1 MFRVGPTRFR
11 FTTNKFHSS
20 SKRNAVFWRWI
31 FGIIFAFT
39 LSSITA
45 SPATNDADKFPDIP
59 TDVFEGMDAP
69 LRFDPAKPADLA
81 AIKGRN
87 TWLLWTAGNQEFWD
101 LAAQKSHGLIDLL
114 KMLDSRKRTQR
125 FHNM

>member
-1 MFRVGPTRFR
+1 MTTVSAIAFR
-11 FTTNKFHSS
+11 FATNKFQSS
-20 SKRNAVFWRWI
+20 TKRNAVLSRWI

-39 LSSITA
+39 LPSITA
-45 SPATNDADKFPDIP
+45 HPATNDADKFPDIA

-69 LRFDPAKPADLA
+69 LRFDPSKPADLA

-101 LAAQKSHGLIDLL
+101 LAAQKSHG
-114 KMLDSRKRTQR
+114 
-125 FHNM
+125 